1 MLSAQDV
8 VAAATAPV
16 APSPLWYATRG
27 AGVALLL
34 VLTATVALGVGTS
47 LRIGGRSIP
56 RFVTALLHRNL
67 GLLAVVL
74 LAVHI
79 VTTVLDPF
87 AHIGVRDALVPF
99 SASYRPLWLGMGTV
113 ATELLVAIAV
123 TSVLRRWIG
132 RRTWRLV
139 HWTAYASWP
148 VAVVH
153 GLGTGSD
160 AQAPWMIGITAACVT
175 AVLLAVVTRLGAGW
189 RSRLPLRLAAGVA
202 AMAGVALVAFW
213 SVHGPFHP
221 GWAVAA
227 GTPASLLSPEAPAV
241 VQGVPVHSGRGGFSD
256 DLIGTMVRDVAGHTQ
271 VALRDVVDPAL
282 TLDVRPPTSAETL
295 PVVTV
300 FRGARILCSVPA
312 RAGASLYAVCGT
324 TRMTISLFGGPTQVT
339 GSLDASGPLG

>member
-1 MLSAQDV
+1 MLSARAV
-8 VAAATAPV
+8 VAATAPA

-34 VLTATVALGVGTS
+34 VLTATVVLGVGTS

-74 LAVHI
+74 LALHI

-113 ATELLVAIAV
+113 AGELLVAIAV
-123 TSVLRRWIG
+123 TSLLRRWIG
-132 RRTWRLV
+132 RRIWRLV
-139 HWTAYASWP
+139 HWTAYVSWP

-175 AVLLAVVTRLGAGW
+175 AVFLALIGRLCTGW

-202 AMAGVALVAFW
+202 AMAGLAFIAAW
-213 SVHGPFHP
+213 AVHGPFRP

-227 GTPASLLSPEAPAV
+227 GTPASLLSPGAPAKG
-241 VQGVPVHSGRGGFSD
+241 QGMPVHAGPGGFSD
-256 DLIGTMVRDVAGHTQ
+256 DLIGTMVRDAAGHTQ

-300 FRGARILCSVPA
+300 LRGARTVCAVPA

-324 TRMTISLFGGPTQVT
+324 TRMTISLAGGPTQVT
-339 GSLDASGPLG
+339 GTLDASGPLG

>member
-1 MLSAQDV
+1 MLRAHAA
-8 VAAATAPV
+8 VAAATAPA

-34 VLTATVALGVGTS
+34 VLTATIVLGAGTS

-87 AHIGVRDALVPF
+87 AHIGVGDALVPF
-99 SASYRPLWLGMGTV
+99 SASYRPLWLGIGTV
-113 ATELLVAIAV
+113 AAELLVAIAA
-123 TSVLRRWIG
+123 TSLLRRRIG
-132 RRTWRLV
+132 QRTWRLV

-160 AQAPWMIGITAACVT
+160 AQAPWMIGITASCVT
-175 AVLLAVVTRLGAGW
+175 AVLFAVLARLCAGW
-189 RSRLPLRLAAGVA
+189 RSRLPLRLVAGLTATASVA
-202 AMAGVALVAFW
+202 ALAVWA
-213 SVHGPFHP
+213 VHGPFRP
-221 GWAVAA
+221 GWAAVA
-227 GTPASLLSPEAPAV
+227 GTPAPLLSPGLPPASTAI
-241 VQGVPVHSGRGGFSD
+241 PVHSGSGGFSD
-256 DLIGTMVRDVAGHTQ
+256 DLVGTMVRDAAGRTQ

-282 TLDVRPPTSAETL
+282 TLDVRSPTSAETL

-300 FRGARILCSVPA
+300 FRGERTVCSVPA
-312 RAGASLYAVCGT
+312 RPGASLYAVCGT
-324 TRMTISLFGGPTQVT
+324 ARMTIALSGGPTGIT
-339 GSLDASGPLG
+339 GTLDATGPLG